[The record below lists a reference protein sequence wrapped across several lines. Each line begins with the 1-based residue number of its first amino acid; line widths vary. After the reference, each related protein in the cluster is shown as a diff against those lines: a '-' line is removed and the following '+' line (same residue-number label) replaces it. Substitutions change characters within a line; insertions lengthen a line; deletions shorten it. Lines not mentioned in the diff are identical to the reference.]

1 MKQISLPL
9 VMGLLVSFGCR
20 TIPGQDV
27 RYEPTPM
34 LVVRAMLELADV
46 GPQDVVYDLG
56 SGDGRIPITAAKEFG
71 ARGVGIEIDPT
82 LVRQAQANAR
92 KAGVADKVEFRLG
105 DMYVADVRPAT
116 VVTLFLHPKP
126 NLKLRPKLRSELQPG
141 SRVVSYA
148 WNMADWAPDEARRV
162 NAQRIFLW
170 RIPHR
175 AALII
180 GAQLSRQLQRVEVE
194 HDIDVKDPTERRHV
208 SACFETE
215 FWHREAPLGNERERM
230 GAGVGSISYASR
242 QPSHR
247 SGWFR
252 PPVSWQVPPRFGL
265 GSMLDSLPAHDAREP
280 TGEVARHHW
289 TRGIGC
295 GVTERVRSSSSTTSM
310 AFSS

>member
-34 LVVRAMLELADV
+34 PVVRAMLELADV

-71 ARGVGIEIDPT
+71 ARGVGIEIDPS
-82 LVRQAQANAR
+82 LVRQAQAKAR
-92 KAGVADKVEFRLG
+92 EAGVADKVEFRLG
-105 DMYVADVRPAT
+105 DMYVADVRSAT

-148 WNMADWAPDEARRV
+148 WDMADWAPDEARRV

-175 AALII
+175 AAMII
-180 GAQLSRQLQRVEVE
+180 GHNCRDS
-194 HDIDVKDPTERRHV
+194 
-208 SACFETE
+208 
-215 FWHREAPLGNERERM
+215 
-230 GAGVGSISYASR
+230 
-242 QPSHR
+242 
-247 SGWFR
+247 SG
-252 PPVSWQVPPRFGL
+252 
-265 GSMLDSLPAHDAREP
+265 
-280 TGEVARHHW
+280 TW
-289 TRGIGC
+289 TL
-295 GVTERVRSSSSTTSM
+295 STTSIM
-310 AFSS
+310 RPLPDFERVHGFTAQRRSQ